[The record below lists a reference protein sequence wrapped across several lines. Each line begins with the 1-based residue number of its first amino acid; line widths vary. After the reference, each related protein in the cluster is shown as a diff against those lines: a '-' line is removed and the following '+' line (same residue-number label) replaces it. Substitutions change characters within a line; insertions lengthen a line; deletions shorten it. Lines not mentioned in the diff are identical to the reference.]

1 MCDLNA
7 HCTNGTLP
15 SLNFHGIKVFDRF
28 SNIIDLTFIVW
39 VNVQKVYWGH
49 ITTFKFVNIQIW
61 DCYQLFLHTG
71 SELSC
76 NLSKANNVCK
86 ICEFMTYN
94 DYTMNIQFVNFYC
107 SSTKLTANIVQGL
120 CLFLTHICSMLQQT
134 NTKYQ
139 LFDFPADYFA
149 VGLTVGLFLRGSVSE
164 SYQNNDISP
173 SKHWYIFVP
182 HFEILLSSF

>member
-1 MCDLNA
+1 
-7 HCTNGTLP
+7 
-15 SLNFHGIKVFDRF
+15 
-28 SNIIDLTFIVW
+28 
-39 VNVQKVYWGH
+39 
-49 ITTFKFVNIQIW
+49 
-61 DCYQLFLHTG
+61 
-71 SELSC
+71 
-76 NLSKANNVCK
+76 
-86 ICEFMTYN
+86 
-94 DYTMNIQFVNFYC
+94 MNIQFVNFYC

-120 CLFLTHICSMLQQT
+120 CLFLTHICSMLKQT

-182 HFEILLSSF
+182 HFEIFLNWSVVSRRRKNLTTSSKVWLQQLHVSFLALEVSHFKWYWLLALTWLMWPWWP

>member
-1 MCDLNA
+1 MW
-7 HCTNGTLP
+7 
-15 SLNFHGIKVFDRF
+15 SYYNFLYQ
-28 SNIIDLTFIVW
+28 S
-39 VNVQKVYWGH
+39 
-49 ITTFKFVNIQIW
+49 FKFVNIQIW

-120 CLFLTHICSMLQQT
+120 CLFLTHICSMLKQT

-173 SKHWYIFVP
+173 SKH
-182 HFEILLSSF
+182 